1 MASLDIFND
10 DAFSV
15 TQLTKAINDTVHQPT
30 RIGELGWFSE
40 EPINTTSVFIERRGT
55 TLNLIPAA
63 PRGAPGRPE
72 SNDKSKLIPF
82 STVHLPQ
89 RASVRADEVQGV
101 RAFGSETEVETV
113 QNLLNRKLAKM
124 RRNIDVT
131 IEYQRIGAIKGKV
144 LDADGTSELLDL
156 NAAFG
161 LTPPADYDMGLETA
175 TTKVKQ
181 KVVGVKRLI
190 EDSLGGLTYRSLRV
204 LCSGSFFD
212 ALVGHDAV
220 VKAYEQWMDGQFSRE
235 DQRDNGGFYFAG
247 VYWEEYRGSVG
258 GIPFIEEGTG
268 YMVPEGVPDLF
279 TTHFA
284 PADYMETV
292 NTMGLPYYA
301 KQELMSFNKGVEVE
315 AQSNPLCLNTR
326 PDVVRKLVI

>member
-15 TQLTKAINDTVHQPT
+15 TQLTKAINDTPHQPT
-30 RIGELGWFSE
+30 RIGDLGWFSE
-40 EPINTTSVFIERRGT
+40 EPISTTSVFIERRGT
-55 TLNLIPAA
+55 TLTLIPAA
-63 PRGAPGRPE
+63 ARGAPGRPE
-72 SNDKSKLIPF
+72 SNDKSRLIPF
-82 STVHLPQ
+82 NTVHLPQ
-89 RASVRADEVQGV
+89 RASVRADEVQNV

-113 QNLLNRKLAKM
+113 QNLMNRKLAKM

-144 LDADGTSELLDL
+144 MDADGTSELLDL
-156 NAAFG
+156 YSAFG
-161 LTPPADYDMGLETA
+161 ITPPSAYDMGLGTA

-181 KVVGVKRLI
+181 KIVGVKRLI
-190 EDSLGGLTYRSLRV
+190 EDNLGGLTYRSLRV
-204 LCSGSFFD
+204 LCSPSFFD

-220 VKAYEQWMDGQFSRE
+220 VKAYELWMDGQFARE
-235 DQRDNGGFYFAG
+235 DQRELGGFYFAG
-247 VYWEEYRGSVG
+247 VYWEEYRGNVG
-258 GIPFIEEGTG
+258 GIPFIADGDAW
-268 YMVPEGVPDLF
+268 MVPEGVPDLF
-279 TTHFA
+279 TTHYA

-301 KQELMSFNKGVEVE
+301 KQELMAFNKGVEVE

-326 PDVVRKLVI
+326 PDCVRRLVI

>member
-1 MASLDIFND
+1 MASLDIFNN

-30 RIGELGWFSE
+30 RIGDLGWFSE
-40 EPINTTSVFIERRGT
+40 EPISTTSVFIERRGT
-55 TLNLIPAA
+55 TLTLIPAA

-89 RASVRADEVQGV
+89 RSSVRADEVQNV

-113 QNLLNRKLAKM
+113 QNLLTRKLAKM

-131 IEYQRIGAIKGKV
+131 IEYQRIGAIKGQV
-144 LDADGTSELLDL
+144 LDADGSSVLLDIYSSL
-156 NAAFG
+156 GIAK
-161 LTPPADYDMGLETA
+161 PADYDMGLETS

-181 KVVGVKRLI
+181 KIVGVKRLI
-190 EDSLGGLTYRSLRV
+190 EDTLGGLSYRSCRV
-204 LCSGSFFD
+204 LCSASFFD

-220 VKAYEQWMDGQFSRE
+220 VKAYELWMDGKFARE
-235 DQRDNGGFYFAG
+235 DQRAQGGFYFG
-247 VYWEEYRGSVG
+247 DVYWEEYRGNVG
-258 GIPFIEEGTG
+258 GIPFIEDGAA
-268 YMVPEGVPDLF
+268 YMVPEGVPDLM
-279 TTHFA
+279 TTYYA

-326 PDVVRKLVI
+326 PDAIRKLVI